1 MKTDD
6 QTKVKGDLNTMMNTV
21 VQYGPKIVQNRQL
34 VKLALAMGEN
44 YLIKDGKNRK
54 KTDHTL
60 ARELSMIKLPCLSPF
75 CTLSAG

>member
-1 MKTDD
+1 
-6 QTKVKGDLNTMMNTV
+6 MMNTV

-60 ARELSMIKLPCLSPF
+60 APGVIDDQTAMSLAILHSVSRVTDKTKAFGCNL
-75 CTLSAG
+75 